1 MRKLIKFEYRK
12 LFKQTSFWVCFII
25 TLCVIFLKAVAM
37 NSLNS
42 LYESAGIESHINP
55 FEFTIEFISNSS
67 LVLISGIFIAL
78 FVCDD
83 YTCGTIKN
91 IYSKGYT
98 RNKVY
103 LAKYIVSA
111 TGTFIM
117 AGAAYIVCFISGLI
131 IFGKIGKIPSNYI
144 LIFLAQLF
152 ILLGFHTFYFFISN
166 SLAKKGGAIA
176 ISIVSPTVLSLF
188 LTIID
193 YLTWD
198 SKSFFFSKYW
208 LESLLSSVSQ
218 FEVISNNLITA
229 FIGSFGYIVFFYFL
243 GFLINRK
250 KQL

>member
-25 TLCVIFLKAVAM
+25 TLCVVLLNALAL

-42 LYESAGIESHINP
+42 LYSELGGTEYIINP
-55 FEFTIEFISNSS
+55 FNFTTEFISNSS
-67 LVLISGIFIAL
+67 LILISGIFVAL

-83 YTCGTIKN
+83 YSCGAIKN

-103 LAKYIVSA
+103 LAKYLVSA

-117 AGAAYIVCFISGLI
+117 AGATYILCFISGLF
-131 IFGKIGKIPSNYI
+131 IFGEVGNIPSNYLLI
-144 LIFLAQLF
+144 LLAQLI
-152 ILLGFHTFYFFISN
+152 ILLGFHTFHFFISN

-176 ISIVSPTVLSLF
+176 ISIVGPTVLSLF
-188 LTIID
+188 LTLVDI
-193 YLTWD
+193 TWD
-198 SKSFFFSKYW
+198 SKSFYLSNYW
-208 LESLLSSVSQ
+208 LDGLLSSISK
-218 FEVISNNLITA
+218 FEVPASNLTSA
-229 FIGSFGYIVFFYFL
+229 FIASICYVVILFFF